1 MLAKMICSRLFRGI
15 VGLFALAILFVAC
28 GPKPYYKTHKGKKK
42 TKYYNEIQFG
52 GKSASEMKH

>member
-1 MLAKMICSRLFRGI
+1 MVAKMIYSRLFKSV
-15 VGLFALAILFVAC
+15 VGLLALAVFCAAC